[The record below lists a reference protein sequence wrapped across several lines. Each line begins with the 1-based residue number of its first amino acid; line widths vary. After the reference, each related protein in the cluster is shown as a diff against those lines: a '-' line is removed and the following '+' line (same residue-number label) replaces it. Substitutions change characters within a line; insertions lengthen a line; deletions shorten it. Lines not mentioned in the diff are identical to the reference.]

1 MNTTCRT
8 ENPRLLSH
16 HAIASITFHIARK
29 KFSFQER
36 RKRKKNE
43 MDLND
48 LLWPLSS
55 RPFSLSSPFGFI
67 IPPPTNQLFAGRF
80 FFLFWDHVFFD

>member
-36 RKRKKNE
+36 RKRKKTKWI
-43 MDLND
+43 LTTSFGRFRAA
-48 LLWPLSS
+48 PFPTS
-55 RPFSLSSPFGFI
+55 FSLEDFFGFGI
-67 IPPPTNQLFAGRF
+67 MF
-80 FFLFWDHVFFD
+80 F